1 MTPPRMKSSARQPVM
16 HAHIPGVPP
25 RPEEPGRPF
34 RPSIPGIPLT
44 PGAPDWFPSSPPEA
58 PGPVQPTRVWLDP
71 HADWKSKLY
80 ERLMAKRIVLA
91 SGFLDDDAAA
101 RLSAQ
106 LLTLDAEEKTP
117 IRLELQNLR
126 AELSAVL
133 TVMGILDV
141 LRVPVH
147 ACVSGEITGPALG
160 VLASCPHRSGYPNAS
175 FVLAEPKLHFG
186 GTVTALTAREQQM
199 TRMLDTL
206 YFRLAEVTGR
216 EVDQIRDDAH
226 RGRTLTTAQA
236 IGYGLIQNQEPAS
249 RRPPRPGGRPG
260 PAGLAGPF
268 GLARVKAWSANS
280 ARTGL
285 RIGSAHPEKLPSVHT
300 RSQSVT
306 SNRGLS
312 RLDEKV

>member
-1 MTPPRMKSSARQPVM
+1 MTPPKVRISARQSGM
-16 HAHIPGVPP
+16 RAHVPGVPP
-25 RPEEPGRPF
+25 RPGEPGW
-34 RPSIPGIPLT
+34 PSIPGTPLT
-44 PGAPDWFPSSPPEA
+44 PGAPDWPSSPPEA
-58 PGPVQPTRVWLDP
+58 PGPVPPTRVWLDP

-80 ERLMAKRIVLA
+80 ERLLAKRIVLA

-106 LLTLDAEEKTP
+106 LLTLDAEQKEP

-147 ACVSGEITGPALG
+147 ACVSGEIAGPALG
-160 VLASCPHRSGYPNAS
+160 VLVSCPRRSGYPNAS

-186 GTVTALTAREQQM
+186 GTVTALSAREQQM

-216 EVDQIRDDAH
+216 EVDQIREDAH

-236 IGYGLIQNQEPAS
+236 IGYGLIQSQEAAS
-249 RRPPRPGGRPG
+249 RPPGPGGTLRPGGPPG
-260 PAGLAGPF
+260 PADPAGPP
-268 GLARVKAWSANS
+268 GPRP
-280 ARTGL
+280 R
-285 RIGSAHPEKLPSVHT
+285 
-300 RSQSVT
+300 
-306 SNRGLS
+306 
-312 RLDEKV
+312 